1 MPSAA
6 AVNVTLLAIAGD
18 HRAAAAPL
26 LLGAG
31 WPAVQQS
38 IDISCPPSPP
48 QQTRCT
54 LLQPAVVN
62 SWDRQMDGHRTV
74 TYTLPHFSV
83 VTWIGVKGTTDHF
96 DCFDTM
102 NGEQVNITLIFS
114 V

>member
-18 HRAAAAPL
+18 HRVAAAPL

-31 WPAVQQS
+31 RP
-38 IDISCPPSPP
+38 CRPPSPQ

-102 NGEQVNITLIFS
+102 NGEQVNIALTFS